1 VRCIQRHGCPAPGG
15 IGPAARPPAAAAAA
29 VSAAARS
36 PFNQRNLAFSWSFC
50 NIVAFPYAQ
59 LADRM
64 SAPAASGAAAAAATA
79 TVGTAAAASCAAR
92 APADLADAELPVL
105 DPVSDYEKIKRI
117 GEGTFGIVC
126 GWPLLGSLPPLC
138 AAAACLLPPLSGA
151 RLPGW
156 SLAPT
161 TAPPQP
167 PVLACPADKARDKR
181 TGELVALKKLRME
194 REREGE

>member
-1 VRCIQRHGCPAPGG
+1 MPGI

-29 VSAAARS
+29 ASAAARS
-36 PFNQRNLAFSWSFC
+36 PFNQRSLAFSWSFC
-50 NIVAFPYAQ
+50 NIIALPYAQ
-59 LADRM
+59 VADRM

-79 TVGTAAAASCAAR
+79 TVGTAAAASGAAS

-126 GWPLLGSLPPLC
+126 EWSLLGSLPPLC
-138 AAAACLLPPLSGA
+138 AAAVCLCRLCPEPACLAGPLLPQRPI
-151 RLPGW
+151 
-156 SLAPT
+156 
-161 TAPPQP
+161 PQP
-167 PVLACPADKARDKR
+167 RVIACPADKARDKR